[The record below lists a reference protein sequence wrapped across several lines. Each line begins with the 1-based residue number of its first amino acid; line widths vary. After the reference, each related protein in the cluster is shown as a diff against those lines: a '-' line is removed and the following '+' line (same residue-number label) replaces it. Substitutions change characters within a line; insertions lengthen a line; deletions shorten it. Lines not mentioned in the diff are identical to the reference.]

1 MTRNITFAVDDE
13 ILQKVR
19 VLAAHRR
26 TSVNALVRDYLK
38 SLVGKDSEM
47 DEARAKLLRLAE
59 ERAGDMG
66 TKSWKREDLYDR

>member
-47 DEARAKLLRLAE
+47 DEARAKLLKLAE

>member
-26 TSVNALVRDYLK
+26 TSVNELVRDYLK

-47 DEARAKLLRLAE
+47 DEARAKLLKLAE